1 MSATTIKDEDAVKA
15 NISAFAEAW
24 NIYNAN
30 QLAGLFTEDAD
41 FVMVLGI
48 WWKGRRE
55 IENNHEEL
63 FSTLMSESHLT
74 FTDAKIKFLKPDVV
88 VAHSTW
94 ELIGQQSPEGE
105 KLPPRQGV
113 LSCVVTE
120 QNGKWQIAAL
130 HNTDTVILTDYK
142 PYNK

>member
-15 NISAFAEAW
+15 NILTFAEAW
-24 NIYNAN
+24 NIHNAN

-55 IENNHEEL
+55 IEKNHEEL
-63 FSTLMSESHLT
+63 FSTLMRDSRLT
-74 FTDAKIKFLKPDVV
+74 FTDTKIKFLKPDVA
-88 VAHSTW
+88 VAHGTW

-105 KLPPRQGV
+105 KLPPRQGI
-113 LSCVVTE
+113 LSCVMTP
-120 QNGKWQIAAL
+120 QNDKWQITAL
-130 HNTDTVILTDYK
+130 HNTDTVRLTDYK